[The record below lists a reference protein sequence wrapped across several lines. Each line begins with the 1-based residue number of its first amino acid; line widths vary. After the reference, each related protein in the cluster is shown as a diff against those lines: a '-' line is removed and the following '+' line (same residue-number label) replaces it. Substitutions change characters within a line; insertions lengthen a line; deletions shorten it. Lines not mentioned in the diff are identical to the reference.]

1 MKTNISESALIL
13 SGVNNKYQIM
23 LNALVLSVFI
33 GVATIVHAQASDT
46 GPAPAANTADSVT
59 TVSPAGDPT
68 NTPVQQIQISLDN
81 IKIEIATAAK
91 AMAEANASTP
101 AQQMEK
107 VKKLAVAIRGIATN
121 ELADTAQIAMNADLL
136 IAKMKTEL
144 AQAHERASEPNN
156 IDTKQIYDAVADKLG
171 PVLDQTIN
179 ARASVANIRSQL
191 LKKADSLD
199 QFSLA
204 IGFAESAS
212 QDIIAAEAFKKAVK
226 DVAKFAEQI
235 QNMIDSV
242 NKVPIT

>member
-1 MKTNISESALIL
+1 
-13 SGVNNKYQIM
+13 
-23 LNALVLSVFI
+23 
-33 GVATIVHAQASDT
+33 
-46 GPAPAANTADSVT
+46 
-59 TVSPAGDPT
+59 
-68 NTPVQQIQISLDN
+68 
-81 IKIEIATAAK
+81 
-91 AMAEANASTP
+91 MA
-101 AQQMEK
+101 
-107 VKKLAVAIRGIATN
+107 AIRGIATN
-121 ELADTAQIAMNADLL
+121 ELADTSQIAMNADLL

-171 PVLDQTIN
+171 PVLDKTIN
-179 ARASVANIRSQL
+179 ARASVTNIRSQL

-212 QDIIAAEAFKKAVK
+212 QDIIAAQAFQKAVT